1 MSLFQTLTEKPW
13 LVGQGT
19 IVDLRAGPA
28 FRMPK
33 VTLGLRIFLA
43 VVTVVFS
50 LLLAAYVDRMAFADW
65 RAIPEPLLLWINTAL
80 LIAGSISLEWA
91 RSGTRQGDMDRVRV
105 GLLAAGVFTIAFLIG
120 QVIAWLQLT
129 GSDYFAITNPAIGF
143 FYLITALHGLHILG
157 GLVAWGRTTKKMRH
171 GSEMNAIRL
180 SVELCAI
187 YWHFLLLVWLV
198 VFALLLLT

>member
-13 LVGQGT
+13 LAGQGAV
-19 IVDLRAGPA
+19 VDLHAGPA

-33 VTLGLRIFLA
+33 VTLGLRIFLG

-65 RAIPEPLLLWINTAL
+65 RPIPEPLLLWINTAL

-91 RSGTRQGDMDRVRV
+91 RSGTRRGDMDRVRV
-105 GLLAAGVFTIAFLIG
+105 GLLAAGVFTVSFLVG

-129 GSDYFAITNPAIGF
+129 GTDYFAITNPAIGF

-171 GSEMNAIRL
+171 GSGVDEIRL

-198 VFALLLLT
+198 VFALMLLT

>member
-157 GLVAWGRTTKKMRH
+157 GLVAWGRTPKKMRH

>member
-13 LVGQGT
+13 LAGQGEV
-19 IVDLRAGPA
+19 VDLHSGRAFP
-28 FRMPK
+28 MPK
-33 VTLGLRIFLA
+33 VTLGLRLFLA

-80 LIAGSISLEWA
+80 LITGSISLEWA
-91 RSGTRQGDMDRVRV
+91 RAGTRRDDMDRVRV
-105 GLLAAGVFTIAFLIG
+105 GMFAAGVFTIAFLVG
-120 QVIAWLQLT
+120 QVIAWLQLNS
-129 GSDYFAITNPAIGF
+129 SDFFAITNPAIGF

-157 GLVAWGRTTKKMRH
+157 GLVAWGRTTKKMRR
-171 GSEMNAIRL
+171 GSGVNEIRL

>member
-1 MSLFQTLTEKPW
+1 LFQTLTEKPW